1 MDLKLIE
8 QAEEKLGVGRFQVSS
23 LIQKRAQEIVRGASP
38 LVDTRAESPIEVA
51 LAEILDGRVTLDLY
65 DGTAEGSQ
73 LEEGLDIS
81 DESLD
86 DDSGLDF

>member
-8 QAEEKLGVGRFQVSS
+8 QAEEKLGVGRFHVSS

-38 LVDTRAESPIEVA
+38 LVDARADSPIELA
-51 LAEILDGRVTLDLY
+51 IAEILDGRVTLDLY
-65 DGTAEGSQ
+65 DGSADAAA
-73 LEEGLDIS
+73 GLDIS
-81 DESLD
+81 DESLEV